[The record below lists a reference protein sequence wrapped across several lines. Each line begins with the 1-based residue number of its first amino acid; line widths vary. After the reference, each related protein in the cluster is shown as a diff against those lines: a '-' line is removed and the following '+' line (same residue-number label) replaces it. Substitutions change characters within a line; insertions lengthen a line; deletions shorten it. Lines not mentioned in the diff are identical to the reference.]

1 MATCGGKSAVFRSR
15 LVDGELA
22 EMGIRESKGLVTN
35 NTSCFVPH
43 LFR

>member
-1 MATCGGKSAVFRSR
+1 MATANGKTAVFGSW
-15 LVDGELA
+15 LVDGEPA
-22 EMGIRESKGLVTN
+22 GMGVRESTGLITN